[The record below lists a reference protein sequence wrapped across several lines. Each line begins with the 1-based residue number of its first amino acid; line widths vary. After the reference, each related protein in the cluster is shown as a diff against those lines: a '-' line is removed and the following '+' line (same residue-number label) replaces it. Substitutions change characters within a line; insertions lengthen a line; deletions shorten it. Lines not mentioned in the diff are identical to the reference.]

1 MNKITLTAEKGRT
14 QVLCGG
20 EPLFCA
26 RTAIVRDYGV
36 RDGDVLDDAQV
47 EAFRVHCL
55 LREGLLRANELLSR
69 RDYSAAALTEKLGGG
84 EIAETVVAR
93 LIEKGLV
100 DDEKYAR
107 LRAEHLLQNRLY
119 SRDRT
124 VYALIGEGIDRDLA
138 RRVTEENDSGEE
150 RLARLIERKYRRKL
164 AEPDGVRKV
173 TQALLRLG
181 FGTDEVRGALRAFT
195 GQD

>member
-1 MNKITLTAEKGRT
+1 MVQSKTAFVVYGVHKNG
-14 QVLCGG
+14 LKDPDGN
-20 EPLFCA
+20 LF
-26 RTAIVRDYGV
+26 IDYGKI
-36 RDGDVLDDAQV
+36 
-47 EAFRVHCL
+47 EA
-55 LREGLLRANELLSR
+55 A
-69 RDYSAAALTEKLGGG
+69 K
-84 EIAETVVAR
+84 
-93 LIEKGLV
+93 K
-100 DDEKYAR
+100 
-107 LRAEHLLQNRLY
+107 
-119 SRDRT
+119 
-124 VYALIGEGIDRDLA
+124 ALIGEGIDRDLA